1 MDTSLPQWF
10 DSAQFPPLAIYYGG
24 EDYLV
29 DAESLL
35 ERLKE
40 KEQVRLIRSVRL
52 ECEVSQCGLRSIGA
66 VNVKQFSTVISI
78 WLVSYWVEIGLL

>member
-10 DSAQFPPLAIYYGG
+10 EPTQFPPLAIYHGG

-35 ERLKE
+35 ERLRE
-40 KEQVRLIRSVRL
+40 NEQVRLIRVVRL
-52 ECEVSQCGLRSIGA
+52 ECEVSQSD
-66 VNVKQFSTVISI
+66 
-78 WLVSYWVEIGLL
+78 

>member
-1 MDTSLPQWF
+1 M
-10 DSAQFPPLAIYYGG
+10 
-24 EDYLV
+24 

-52 ECEVSQCGLRSIGA
+52 ECEHCDFYLAANA
-66 VNVKQFSTVISI
+66 VEWCFTS
-78 WLVSYWVEIGLL
+78 LVEDIEKTRTNIAQNSEIIQAAS